1 MKCFEQRLTYSELG
15 LRKTGWRLDWKDK
28 VQVGDQCGSVT
39 CSRPVLGWGI
49 GALLRK
55 WLWFLFGTEEERK
68 EMKVALGT
76 ILKSAA
82 EGWIALSL
90 KVECSVGQSEFKDI
104 AEDIPVGSS
113 WCP

>member
-1 MKCFEQRLTYSELG
+1 M
-15 LRKTGWRLDWKDK
+15 DWKDK

-55 WLWFLFGTEEERK
+55 WLWLLFGTEEERK